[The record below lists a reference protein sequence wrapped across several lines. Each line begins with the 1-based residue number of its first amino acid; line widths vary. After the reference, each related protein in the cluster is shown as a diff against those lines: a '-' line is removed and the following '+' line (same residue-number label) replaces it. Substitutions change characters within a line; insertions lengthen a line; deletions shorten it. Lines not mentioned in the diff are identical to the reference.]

1 MKWPIRSTWVLGSL
15 LAGAG
20 AFAGAGDGAV
30 AAASQPRPAIVELYT
45 SEGCSS
51 CPAAETYIGELAGR
65 RNVLPLSFHVDYWD
79 NLGWPDRFALADAV
93 SRQRHYA
100 KVLGKSSVYTP
111 QVVIDGSRDFVGSDR
126 QGIDRALADARDE
139 GVQIGLSAADGNVTI
154 GLKQRNGVATSEVI
168 LVAYQH
174 KAVSKIVRGENAGRM
189 LEEFNI
195 VRSLR
200 TLGRWNGDA
209 RLFRV
214 SIDSLPQGST
224 DIAVLVQP
232 VGLAPIIGAATLS
245 L

>member
-1 MKWPIRSTWVLGSL
+1 MKLPIRSTWVLGSL

-20 AFAGAGDGAV
+20 AFAEA
-30 AAASQPRPAIVELYT
+30 RPAIVELYT

-51 CPAAETYIGELAGR
+51 CPAAEAYIGELAGR
-65 RNVLPLSFHVDYWD
+65 RNVLALSFHVDYWD

-93 SRQRHYA
+93 LRQRHYA
-100 KVLGKSSVYTP
+100 QVLGKSSVYTP

-126 QGIDRALADARDE
+126 QGIERALADARDD
-139 GVQIGLSAADGNVTI
+139 GVQIALSAGDGNVAI
-154 GLKQRNGVATSEVI
+154 GLKQRGAVATSEVI

-174 KAVSKIVRGENAGRM
+174 KSVSKIVRGENAGRM

-214 SIDSLPQGST
+214 SIDSLPKGST

-232 VGLAPIIGAATLS
+232 LGFAPIIGAATLG

>member
-1 MKWPIRSTWVLGSL
+1 MKLPFRATLVLTSII
-15 LAGAG
+15 AC
-20 AFAGAGDGAV
+20 AFAGAVPG

-51 CPAAETYIGELAGR
+51 CPAAEAYIGELAGR
-65 RNVLPLSFHVDYWD
+65 RNVLALSFHVDYWD

-93 SRQRHYA
+93 LRQRHYA
-100 KVLGKSSVYTP
+100 QVLGKSSVYTP

-126 QGIDRALADARDE
+126 RGIDRALADARDD
-139 GVQIGLSAADGNVTI
+139 GVQISLNAADGNVTI
-154 GLKQRNGVATSEVI
+154 GLGRRDAVATSEVI

-232 VGLAPIIGAATLS
+232 VGLAPIIGAATMS